1 MAPKLWDLRLQMME
15 TDWRLSTNAN
25 RDLMAKDFLG
35 VFNIFTSA
43 LLQNSTDLEWS
54 A

>member
-1 MAPKLWDLRLQMME
+1 MME
-15 TDWRLSTNAN
+15 TDWGLSTNAY

-35 VFNIFTSA
+35 VLNVSTSA